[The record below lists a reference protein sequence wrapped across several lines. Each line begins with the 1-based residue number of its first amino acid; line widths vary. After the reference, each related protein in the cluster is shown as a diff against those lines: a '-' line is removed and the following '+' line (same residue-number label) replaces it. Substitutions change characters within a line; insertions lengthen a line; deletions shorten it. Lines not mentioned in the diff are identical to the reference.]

1 LTQAKRYLLVAL
13 SCLTASLLNPYGIE
27 EHRHLTSYLSAG
39 WIREMVEEFQ
49 SPSFQK
55 GEMIYFE
62 VLLAAGLL
70 ISARLLARREFARAL
85 LVLAWAHASLTSV
98 RHVPIFAIV
107 CAPVLA
113 RELTLLRD
121 TWIASGQS
129 TSFARVFHSIG
140 SDYMP
145 ALSRTSIW
153 ATAAIVLLL
162 LAPISAERFVLSG
175 EKVPSKLIERRAD
188 IISASNIFTIDGWAD
203 YLTFRSYPKQKIF
216 VDGRSDFFGEELSR
230 EYLQVLHGQSGWEQ
244 VLQRFGVDLVLV
256 PPQSSIATVLRLQP
270 HWRLVDESESASL
283 FSAVREEHTASVD
296 PHLVKVR

>member
-1 LTQAKRYLLVAL
+1 LSLVGADALSTLIVFQLWVGASSLHFLARPHVFTLLLMAISLWLIDRDRRVPSSWIWLLVPLTVLWVNLHGGFAALIVSLLVIATGTALEALLDAQPWTEAKRYLLVAL

-39 WIREMVEEFQ
+39 WIRELVEEFQ

-121 TWIASGQS
+121 SWLASGRS
-129 TSFARVFHSIG
+129 TSFARVFQIDRERLHACAVSHQHLG
-140 SDYMP
+140 NSSNCSTAPRAHLCRAFCALWREGPLEADP
-145 ALSRTSIW
+145 APR
-153 ATAAIVLLL
+153 
-162 LAPISAERFVLSG
+162 
-175 EKVPSKLIERRAD
+175 
-188 IISASNIFTIDGWAD
+188 
-203 YLTFRSYPKQKIF
+203 
-216 VDGRSDFFGEELSR
+216 
-230 EYLQVLHGQSGWEQ
+230 
-244 VLQRFGVDLVLV
+244 
-256 PPQSSIATVLRLQP
+256 
-270 HWRLVDESESASL
+270 
-283 FSAVREEHTASVD
+283 
-296 PHLVKVR
+296 